1 MSDWGGWS
9 EWIRKYLQIF
19 AQILF
24 ISNHVSNVAFIIQ
37 LKDFNQSEKN
47 EATTEEV
54 ERVYDIL
61 KRTYREQNSKFTG
74 RAQEILGW
82 AM

>member
-1 MSDWGGWS
+1 MD
-9 EWIRKYLQIF
+9 RKIF
-19 AQILF
+19 AILLKFCVSWTMSVMLIF
-24 ISNHVSNVAFIIQ
+24 IIIIQ

-61 KRTYREQNSKFTG
+61 KRTYREQNSKSTG
-74 RAQEILGW
+74 
-82 AM
+82 